1 MSRSVVEMETVRK
14 VFHAGEKSV
23 RALNDISFSAETG
36 EFVTVVGPSGSG
48 KSTLLML
55 LGLLDTPTDG
65 RITFRGTDVSTFSRR
80 ERTRIR
86 KETIGFV
93 FQSYGLLPAL
103 TALENVATPRLLDSD
118 TTETERRAR
127 RLLELVGLGDRLH
140 HYPNELSGGQQ
151 QRVAV
156 ARALV
161 NEPSVVLADEPT
173 GNLDRETGEQVLT
186 ELLEA
191 IDDDVSVIAVTHDE
205 YVAGLS
211 DRAVRLVDGNVQT
224 RAEGSP

>member
-1 MSRSVVEMETVRK
+1 MSERIVGMDDVRK
-14 VFHAGEKSV
+14 VFHAGGKPV
-23 RALNDISFSAETG
+23 RALADVSFSASTG

-55 LGLLDTPTDG
+55 LGLLDAPTRG
-65 RITFRGTDVSTFSRR
+65 RVTLQGTDVSTFSRR

-118 TTETERRAR
+118 TTETKRRAE
-127 RLLELVGLGDRLH
+127 RLLELVGLGDRIH

-161 NEPSVVLADEPT
+161 NEPAVVLADEPT

-186 ELLEA
+186 ELLDVM
-191 IDDDVSVIAVTHDE
+191 DDDVCVVAVTHDE

-211 DRAVRLVDGNVQT
+211 DRVVRLVDGKLQPHQ
-224 RAEGSP
+224 EGSP

>member
-1 MSRSVVEMETVRK
+1 MSQPIVEMDDVEK
-14 VFHAGEKSV
+14 VFHAGGKPV
-23 RALNDISFSAETG
+23 RALSDVNFAAEAG

-55 LGLLDTPTDG
+55 LGLLDVPTNG
-65 RITFRGTDVSTFSRR
+65 QITLQNTDVSTFSRR
-80 ERTRIR
+80 ERTQIR

-161 NEPSVVLADEPT
+161 NEPTVVLADEPT

-186 ELLEA
+186 ELLDVV
-191 IDDDVSVIAVTHDE
+191 DDDVSVVAVTHDE

-211 DRAVRLVDGNVQT
+211 DRVVRLVDGNIRTQT
-224 RAEGSP
+224 EGSP

>member
-1 MSRSVVEMETVRK
+1 MSERIVGMDDVRK
-14 VFHAGEKSV
+14 VFRAGGKPV
-23 RALNDISFSAETG
+23 RALADVSFSASTG

-55 LGLLDTPTDG
+55 LGLLDAPTRG
-65 RITFRGTDVSTFSRR
+65 RVTLQGTDVSTFSRR

-93 FQSYGLLPAL
+93 FQSYGLLPTL

-118 TTETERRAR
+118 TTETERRAE

-161 NEPSVVLADEPT
+161 NEPAVVLADEPT

-186 ELLEA
+186 ELLDVM
-191 IDDDVSVIAVTHDE
+191 DDDVCVVAVTHDE

-211 DRAVRLVDGNVQT
+211 DRVVRLVDGMLQPHQ
-224 RAEGSP
+224 EGSP

>member
-1 MSRSVVEMETVRK
+1 MSKRIVEMDDVRK
-14 VFHAGEKSV
+14 VFHAGGKPV
-23 RALNDISFSAETG
+23 RALADVSFSADTG

-55 LGLLDTPTDG
+55 LGLLDAPTRG
-65 RITFRGTDVSTFSRR
+65 HITLDGTDVSTFSRR

-118 TTETERRAR
+118 TTETEQRAK
-127 RLLELVGLGDRLH
+127 RLLKLVGLGDRLH

-161 NEPSVVLADEPT
+161 NEPAIVLADEPT

-186 ELLEA
+186 ELLEVM
-191 IDDDVSVIAVTHDE
+191 DDDVCVVAVTHDE

-211 DRAVRLVDGNVQT
+211 DRVVRLVDGKLQSQL
-224 RAEGSP
+224 EGSP